1 MENPGET
8 RFLPTIRHRA
18 LGLCAVGLAVL
29 TVFAL
34 AAVPS
39 SAAQG
44 LEEESTGHD
53 VAITGPPLATTRSKL
68 SEHEREYIL
77 SADAQEQAERLIQAA
92 INHDEGATELIAQLV
107 PNWYG
112 HVAFTKSW
120 NDLEALAM
128 ASKDVR
134 VRAVAIETHLAM
146 ANVPQKSESVTHL
159 INAADKTP
167 MNRPHYAHL
176 LGMLGNRGVEA
187 ERIREW
193 LLTWA
198 RESGLAGAAAA
209 EGPEGPRAALED
221 QARIAVVQALAL
233 IAAEEDMHELLTML
247 REDPSPRVR
256 RQVLRSI
263 GRTGMFTQSQRWH
276 AIPPLLD
283 LTLDPAVDDLTRHQ
297 VFDCLRDISGAS
309 LPDDSNSWQTWFY
322 EDSRKRSGS

>member
-1 MENPGET
+1 MASSGDS
-8 RFLPTIRHRA
+8 RFLPTLRGRT
-18 LGLCAVGLAVL
+18 LGLRAVGLAVL
-29 TVFAL
+29 TIFAL
-34 AAVPS
+34 AVVPAG
-39 SAAQG
+39 AAQVLG
-44 LEEESTGHD
+44 EESTGHD
-53 VAITGPPLATTRSKL
+53 VAITGPPLATTHSKL

-77 SADAQEQAERLIQAA
+77 SAAAQEQAERLIQAA
-92 INHDEGATELIAQLV
+92 INHDEGATELITQLA

-112 HVAFTKSW
+112 RVAFTKSW

-128 ASKDVR
+128 ASKDIR

-146 ANVPQKSESVTHL
+146 ANVPQKRESVTHL
-159 INAADKTP
+159 INAADQTP
-167 MNRPHYAHL
+167 VNRPHYARL

-198 RESGLAGAAAA
+198 RESGLAGAAAS
-209 EGPEGPRAALED
+209 EGPRAASED
-221 QARIAVVQALAL
+221 EARIAVVQALAL
-233 IAAEEDMHELLTML
+233 IADEEDMHELLTML

-256 RQVLRSI
+256 RQVVRSI
-263 GRTGMFTQSQRWH
+263 SRTGMFTQSQRWH

-283 LTLDPAVDDLTRHQ
+283 LTLDPEVDDLTRHE

-322 EDSRKRSGS
+322 QDSHKRSGS